1 MCYYMCYTL
10 LLLVFARKSSPA
22 DNSSSLYTVGQSQ
35 SGVLPPFMRTASTG
49 EIGVKFPYCKGA

>member
-1 MCYYMCYTL
+1 MCYTL
-10 LLLVFARKSSPA
+10 LLLVFARKSRPA

-49 EIGVKFPYCKGA
+49 EIGVKFPSCKGA